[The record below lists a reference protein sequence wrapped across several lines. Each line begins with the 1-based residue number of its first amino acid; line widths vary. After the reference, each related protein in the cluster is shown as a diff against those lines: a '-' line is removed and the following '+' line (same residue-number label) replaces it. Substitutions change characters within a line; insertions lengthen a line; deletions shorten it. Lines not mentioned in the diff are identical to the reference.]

1 MPDHHLPD
9 MNNRPG
15 NLISHIQRQLHDHFG
30 PLQWWPADSPFEV
43 VVGAILVQNTAW
55 TNVERAI
62 DNLKRARVLVAGQL
76 AALTVSQLEE
86 LIRPAGF
93 FRQKAAR
100 LHNLARHLSE
110 DWDNDLTAFCSGPL
124 DEARVRLLA
133 MPGIGRETAD
143 SILLYAAG
151 RPSFVVDAYTRRI
164 FERIGLL
171 NGNETYDE
179 IRSLFMQSIA
189 EDVRAYNEYHAQIVY
204 LAKSC
209 CRKNHTLCHE
219 CPLKL
224 VCRRAKTNGAWKN
237 TNDTRLRS
245 KMLRQRKRPDR

>member
-1 MPDHHLPD
+1 
-9 MNNRPG
+9 MNNPTG
-15 NLISHIQRQLHDHFG
+15 HLISHIQRRLHEHFG
-30 PLQWWPADSPFEV
+30 PLRWWPAESPFEV
-43 VVGAILVQNTAW
+43 VVGAILTQNTAW

-62 DNLKRARVLVAGQL
+62 DNLKQARVLAAGPL

-86 LIRPAGF
+86 LVRPAGF

-110 DWDNDLTAFCSGPL
+110 VWGDDLAAFCGGPL
-124 DEARVRLLA
+124 DEARARLLA
-133 MPGIGRETAD
+133 VPGVGPETAD

-171 NGNETYDE
+171 SGTESYDD
-179 IRSLFMQSIA
+179 IRALFMQGIA
-189 EDVRAYNEYHAQIVY
+189 EDVQAYNEYHAQIVH

-209 CRKNHTLCHE
+209 CRKNRTLCHA
-219 CPLKL
+219 CPLIH
-224 VCRRAKTNGAWKN
+224 VCRTATATGA
-237 TNDTRLRS
+237 
-245 KMLRQRKRPDR
+245 